1 MEKLPDCPPEW
12 VSYRKPSTLDWIY
25 RYTRR
30 AGNVPLEQERGAA
43 MEAPWERAEVSCP
56 NCLEILVLRPGVE
69 EIWCQRCESG
79 YDVMESRSPRDPER
93 TVLVLSKKR
102 QTPERA

>member
-1 MEKLPDCPPEW
+1 MAILHGRFLGEVGTGGGME
-12 VSYRKPSTLDWIY
+12 T
-25 RYTRR
+25 
-30 AGNVPLEQERGAA
+30 A
-43 MEAPWERAEVSCP
+43 WEKAEVSCP

-102 QTPERA
+102 QMPGRA

>member
-1 MEKLPDCPPEW
+1 
-12 VSYRKPSTLDWIY
+12 
-25 RYTRR
+25 
-30 AGNVPLEQERGAA
+30 

-56 NCLEILVLRPGVE
+56 NCLEILVLRPSVE

-93 TVLVLSKKR
+93 TVLFLRKQESSEVKGFW
-102 QTPERA
+102 TPASAGVTAFL